1 MDLSKWNSRPL
12 PKKINLEFDPDFK
25 TCWSFCFKLNVL
37 IKVKV
42 LDALDLLG
50 LWQCLGLFA
59 RVISSVCECNVHICF
74 CICLWVW
81 PEGLPPLGWLVGWLV
96 SRWGTWLVNSH
107 QLVVVALRPSRQ
119 CDRTLWSDWPRQ
131 RSGYMVQRNIR
142 HSLDFRH

>member
-1 MDLSKWNSRPL
+1 MDFSKLFNVFLALAKPKFKISRL
-12 PKKINLEFDPDFK
+12 RTKVVE
-25 TCWSFCFKLNVL
+25 W
-37 IKVKV
+37 VKV
-42 LDALDLLG
+42 LNASDLLG

-81 PEGLPPLGWLVGWLV
+81 PEGFPPLGCLVGWLV

-142 HSLDFRH
+142 HSLDFRHQGLDPPL